1 MKELTLIQRIV
12 FLVGGALMVVGAGTY
27 VFMWHQQV
35 FGWIFLLGA
44 FLFSTV
50 QFMQT
55 YSGASMTVK
64 RLKRIMNL
72 ANLLF
77 VLAGLLMVDNAFG
90 VLRPL
95 FSDVTDYLNYVYNK
109 WVLLLLIAA
118 LLELYTTHRIFSEL
132 GKDQKAK
139 K

>member
-118 LLELYTTHRIFSEL
+118 LLELYTTHRISSEL

>member
-1 MKELTLIQRIV
+1 
-12 FLVGGALMVVGAGTY
+12 MVVGAGTY

-64 RLKRIMNL
+64 CLKRIMNL

-118 LLELYTTHRIFSEL
+118 LLELYTTHRISSEL

>member
-55 YSGASMTVK
+55 YSGASMMVK

-118 LLELYTTHRIFSEL
+118 LLELSTPHRISSEL